1 MMGGGFAKVETFG
14 VIRLQVFL
22 QEGQPYLET
31 ISRGKKTIQ
40 VTRVAR
46 FRDHVTSY
54 LSPFLF
60 LS

>member
-31 ISRGKKTIQ
+31 ISRGKKTTSD
-40 VTRVAR
+40 TRGP
-46 FRDHVTSY
+46 
-54 LSPFLF
+54 L
-60 LS
+60 